1 MDKFTEIMADK
12 RREIAPL
19 VRPVFPE
26 ELAELHRSLPPL
38 PSFLQALKRLAGQLA
53 VIAEIKRRSPSA
65 GVIKENASA
74 LEQASRY
81 RAAGARAL
89 SILTDG
95 KYFGG
100 KLADLTE
107 VTAHFAKNQPALPY
121 LRKDFMV
128 HPIQLRQP
136 REPPPSPILI
146 ILRPLPH
153 A

>member
-38 PSFLQALKRLAGQLA
+38 PSFLQALKRPAGQLA

-65 GVIKENASA
+65 GVIKENASP

-81 RAAGARAL
+81 RPARA
-89 SILTDG
+89 
-95 KYFGG
+95 
-100 KLADLTE
+100 
-107 VTAHFAKNQPALPY
+107 
-121 LRKDFMV
+121 R
-128 HPIQLRQP
+128 
-136 REPPPSPILI
+136 PPSL
-146 ILRPLPH
+146 LPDGH
-153 A
+153 NFAGKVANP